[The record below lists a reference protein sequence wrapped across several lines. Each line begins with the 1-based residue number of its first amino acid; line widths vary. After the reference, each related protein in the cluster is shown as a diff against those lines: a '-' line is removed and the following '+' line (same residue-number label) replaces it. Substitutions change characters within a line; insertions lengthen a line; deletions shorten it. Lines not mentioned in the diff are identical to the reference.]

1 MRVALLALALPLA
14 FLAPVSADDA
24 TPLAEADR
32 LWALRSEG
40 STGGRAR
47 AEAIDPVIAASRA
60 ALAKEPDS
68 IAARGGLMRALYFK
82 GEHVAD
88 DVTAK
93 RDVFDEGR
101 KVAEEALGLL
111 RRDASK
117 ASGKDLTKASPVE
130 LVPHLKGRSDAV
142 DAFYWAA
149 ADWGKWSLAFGKM
162 AAVKQGAAAKI
173 RDYAQAVIL
182 LDPSFNGG
190 GGYRILGRLHHQ
202 TPSVPFLTGW
212 ASRTEALKNLR
223 LAVATGPKDFLGRQ
237 FLAEAIWDYEP
248 EKHGE
253 ARALMQALVDE
264 TPQPEWLV
272 ECRRSQED
280 AAAKLREW
288 GR

>member
-1 MRVALLALALPLA
+1 MRAALLVLALPVALLAPAA
-14 FLAPVSADDA
+14 ADDA
-24 TPLAEADR
+24 PPLAEADR
-32 LWALRSEG
+32 LWALRAEG

-47 AEAIDPVIAASRA
+47 AEAIEPVIAASRA

-68 IAARGGLMRALYFK
+68 VAARGRLMRALYFK
-82 GEHVAD
+82 GEHALD

-117 ASGKDLTKASPVE
+117 ASGKDFSKASPVE
-130 LVPHLKGRSDAV
+130 LAPHLKGRSDAV

-264 TPQPEWLV
+264 APQPEWLV